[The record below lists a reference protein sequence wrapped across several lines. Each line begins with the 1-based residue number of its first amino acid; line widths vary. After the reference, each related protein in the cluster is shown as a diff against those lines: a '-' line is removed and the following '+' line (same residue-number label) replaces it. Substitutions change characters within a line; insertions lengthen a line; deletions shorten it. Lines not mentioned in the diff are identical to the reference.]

1 MSLEG
6 KVLSSVLNDKQ
17 IHVLLQGNVA
27 SLLKTH
33 SDVWNFI
40 QHHYEDNKSLP
51 SHELVSEKFPDF
63 DYYEQTDGT
72 KYHLQELR
80 SNYVENGVRTIIRN
94 AAQFFQD
101 GKVEAALDGMI
112 LNSATLKQ
120 MSSPVRDVDIKDTDS
135 AVSHIE
141 TVVANREQG
150 SLGIRTGLPAFDA
163 CLPAGIYPGHFG
175 VLLAYPGI
183 GKAMPLDTP
192 VLTPDGW
199 VNIGELSVG
208 DKVIARNGHPTDVV
222 GIPFEGEQDSYLV
235 TLNDGG
241 TVKCGPNHE
250 WTVYSRDGKY
260 KSGKAQIKTTAELI
274 ESGLHLNSPSR
285 TSRNVPGYKWFLPTV
300 DPVKHS
306 EKDFSVEPYTLG
318 ILLGDG
324 SMCRETVYFTTND
337 EFCAEEIQRRNPN
350 LHVNKYA
357 RHLHTAQRYS
367 ITPRYMGAMRAL
379 GLNQNSHHKRVPQHY
394 FFGSH
399 KQRLDLLRGLMDSD
413 GSVSVN
419 KKAIFHSRNM
429 GLAEDVQQLVWS
441 LGGTAKISTHQRLNG
456 IDITVSFWTPD
467 NPFLLERKAVR
478 YTVRDGYRAIKSIE
492 RVGSEKMRC
501 ISVADAEHLYV
512 TKDYIVTH
520 NSWMMAYLAVR
531 AWLDGKTSMIISL
544 EMTEEEVRDRLYT
557 IIGKGTFSHRKLSA
571 GYVDVEDF
579 KDWHH
584 KTFEGMPSIHIV
596 ASDAGAVTPSV
607 VQGKIEQYKPDIVF
621 LDYLNLMSPN
631 GKVDGEIQKMK
642 QLSTQL
648 KMLAKNERVPIVA
661 ISSATPDDVTDMSSA
676 PTLGQVAWSK
686 QISYDADWLIALGRE
701 QNSDVIYMVFRKNRN
716 GALGEFAVIV
726 DFDKGLFTYK
736 GID

>member
-183 GKAMPLDTP
+183 GK
-192 VLTPDGW
+192 
-199 VNIGELSVG
+199 
-208 DKVIARNGHPTDVV
+208 
-222 GIPFEGEQDSYLV
+222 
-235 TLNDGG
+235 
-241 TVKCGPNHE
+241 
-250 WTVYSRDGKY
+250 
-260 KSGKAQIKTTAELI
+260 
-274 ESGLHLNSPSR
+274 
-285 TSRNVPGYKWFLPTV
+285 
-300 DPVKHS
+300 
-306 EKDFSVEPYTLG
+306 
-318 ILLGDG
+318 
-324 SMCRETVYFTTND
+324 
-337 EFCAEEIQRRNPN
+337 
-350 LHVNKYA
+350 
-357 RHLHTAQRYS
+357 
-367 ITPRYMGAMRAL
+367 
-379 GLNQNSHHKRVPQHY
+379 
-394 FFGSH
+394 
-399 KQRLDLLRGLMDSD
+399 
-413 GSVSVN
+413 
-419 KKAIFHSRNM
+419 
-429 GLAEDVQQLVWS
+429 
-441 LGGTAKISTHQRLNG
+441 
-456 IDITVSFWTPD
+456 
-467 NPFLLERKAVR
+467 
-478 YTVRDGYRAIKSIE
+478 
-492 RVGSEKMRC
+492 
-501 ISVADAEHLYV
+501 
-512 TKDYIVTH
+512 
-520 NSWMMAYLAVR
+520 SWMMAYLAVR
-531 AWLDGKTSMIISL
+531 AWLDGKTSKIISL